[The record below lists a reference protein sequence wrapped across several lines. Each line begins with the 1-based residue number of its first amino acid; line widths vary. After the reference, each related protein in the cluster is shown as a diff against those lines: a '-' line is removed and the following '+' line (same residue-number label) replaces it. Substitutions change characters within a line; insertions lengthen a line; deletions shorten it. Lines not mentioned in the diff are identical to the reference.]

1 MPDATQRLKTVL
13 LFGAPGAGKGTQGK
27 IIGAIPGFYHM
38 SSGDMFRGMDAD
50 SDLGRTIR
58 KYMTAG
64 ELVPDSLTIDLWKD
78 HVAKMREA
86 GRFDPAK
93 QLLVLDGIPRN
104 VKQAELLDGV
114 IDVLSV
120 VHLAF
125 ADQNEAISRL
135 KKRAMKENRADDA
148 KEDVVRRRLDVY
160 REETQPLLDH
170 YDRSRIAD
178 VDAVGSPVE
187 VLAEVLKVLVPL
199 HTKHFGNALA

>member
-1 MPDATQRLKTVL
+1 MTASERLKTVL

-38 SSGDMFRGMDAD
+38 SSGDMFRAMDPE
-50 SDLGRTIR
+50 SRLGRIFRDYSTR
-58 KYMTAG
+58 G
-64 ELVPDSLTIDLWKD
+64 ELVPDEVTIDLWKD
-78 HVAKMREA
+78 HVANLRTS

-93 QLLVLDGIPRN
+93 QVLVLDGIPRN
-104 VKQAELLDGV
+104 VSQAELLDGV
-114 IDVLSV
+114 IDVLKV

-125 ADQNEAISRL
+125 ADQNEAVSRL

-170 YDRSRIAD
+170 YDKSRIAD
-178 VDAVGSPVE
+178 VDAVGSPAE
-187 VLAEVLKVLVPL
+187 VLCEVLKVLTPL
-199 HTKHFGNALA
+199 QAKHFGNALA